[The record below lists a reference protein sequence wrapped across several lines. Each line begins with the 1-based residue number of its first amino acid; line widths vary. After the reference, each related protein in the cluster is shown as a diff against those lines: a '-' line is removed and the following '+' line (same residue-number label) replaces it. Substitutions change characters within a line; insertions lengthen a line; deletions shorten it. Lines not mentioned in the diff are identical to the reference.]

1 MILLLLD
8 DLEAQTKKHANFTSS
23 EGSGHRADTA
33 AGIHENINT
42 EAATKSKAK
51 VFLLYFSLK
60 CNYELKQNS
69 NYSNYYCFFEY
80 S

>member
-1 MILLLLD
+1 MLLGG
-8 DLEAQTKKHANFTSS
+8 LEAQTREHANFTNS
-23 EGSGHRADTA
+23 EGSGHRADKA

-51 VFLLYFSLK
+51 VLLLYFSLK
-60 CNYELKQNS
+60 CNYELKQN
-69 NYSNYYCFFEY
+69 YSSYYCFFEY